1 MATDFTTVGRLLS
14 VPARSAM
21 VSALLE
27 GRALTVGELARVA
40 GVSASTASEHV
51 TSLDAGGLVRVLR
64 QGRHRYVALSGPQV
78 AAALEALALVS
89 PPVPV
94 TSLRQ
99 SRDARALRAAR
110 TCYDHLA
117 GELGVRVHDALVRQ
131 GWVATDP
138 AYLLTDT
145 GAGELRA
152 LGVDVDRAVAG
163 RGPVVRPCLD
173 WTERR
178 YHLAGALA
186 GEVARTFLERD
197 WVRRTQGRG
206 LRLTPAGEELLRQCL
221 DPSEPA
227 PARATAR

>member
-14 VPARSAM
+14 VPVRSAM

-163 RGPVVRPCLD
+163 RRPVVRPCLD

>member
-163 RGPVVRPCLD
+163 RRPVVRPCLD

>member
-163 RGPVVRPCLD
+163 RRPVVRPCL
-173 WTERR
+173 
-178 YHLAGALA
+178 
-186 GEVARTFLERD
+186 
-197 WVRRTQGRG
+197 
-206 LRLTPAGEELLRQCL
+206 
-221 DPSEPA
+221 
-227 PARATAR
+227 

>member
-163 RGPVVRPCLD
+163 RRPVVRPCLA